1 MNRIGTGQPAPTVV
15 ARAAPCAVRVSS
27 LTAVVL
33 GVLMAA
39 IVRPAASAQHFHAE
53 LSTDPA
59 VLTAGVPVELSFT
72 VRDSLGG
79 PVRFLQFVHER
90 PLHLIAVSRDLA
102 EFAHIHPELALGD
115 SYRVSHVFNRGG
127 DYRLFAGYTP
137 PGSGPIVDSFDVTV
151 AGRAPDPSRPAPDA
165 RLAHT
170 VAGVRVTLAFDHSP
184 RADAD
189 VMLTATLSD
198 SMGTTPIT
206 DLQLY
211 LGALAHFI
219 IVSEDLKDFI
229 HAHPLETGEIVDP
242 SLGLE
247 RIHVHDVAL
256 LAKVLKGP
264 SPATIRAATSFPRAG
279 RYKLWMQFQR
289 AGDIITVPF
298 VFDVAAA
305 PKVAALP
312 GAKPPSGAIQIIV
325 SAAGYSPARIDLQ
338 KGVPAV
344 LAFSRPQAG
353 NCGGTLVIPGL
364 NIRKD
369 LPVGGTAVVR
379 FTPRE
384 TAEIPFSC
392 GMGMMQGLIVVK

>member
-1 MNRIGTGQPAPTVV
+1 MTR
-15 ARAAPCAVRVSS
+15 
-27 LTAVVL
+27 
-33 GVLMAA
+33 
-39 IVRPAASAQHFHAE
+39 
-53 LSTDPA
+53 
-59 VLTAGVPVELSFT
+59 
-72 VRDSLGG
+72 RDSTW
-79 PVRFLQFVHER
+79 R
-90 PLHLIAVSRDLA
+90 
-102 EFAHIHPELALGD
+102 HPISNAKWPTPGLTVTKLEI
-115 SYRVSHVFNRGG
+115 VN
-127 DYRLFAGYTP
+127 AGQ
-137 PGSGPIVDSFDVTV
+137 VKATV
-151 AGRAPDPSRPAPDA
+151 KIAPDA
-165 RLAHT
+165 RLVHT
-170 VAGVRVTLAFDHSP
+170 VAGVRVRLAFDHSP
-184 RADAD
+184 RADDD
-189 VMLTATLSD
+189 VLLSATLSD
-198 SMGTTPIT
+198 STGTTPIT

-229 HAHPLETGEIVDP
+229 HAHPLETGEVVDP

-247 RIHVHDVAL
+247 RIHVHDLAL

-305 PKVAALP
+305 PKVVAVPA
-312 GAKPPSGAIQIIV
+312 AKPPSGAIQIIV

-353 NCGGTLVIPGL
+353 NCGGTVVIPGL
-364 NIRKD
+364 NIRQD

-384 TAEIPFSC
+384 TAEIPFTC